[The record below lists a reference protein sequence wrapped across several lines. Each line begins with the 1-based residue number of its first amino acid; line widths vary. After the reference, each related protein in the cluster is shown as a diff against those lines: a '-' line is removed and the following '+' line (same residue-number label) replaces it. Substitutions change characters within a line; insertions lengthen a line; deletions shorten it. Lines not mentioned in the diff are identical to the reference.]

1 MVATM
6 NAFRTNLD
14 ELERRSN
21 ELDHMMA
28 DPAVATDPEQLMD
41 LGRERSDLE
50 QLVGA
55 WRTYQ
60 GAEARPRRLAP
71 SVSPGGVRPPAP

>member
-6 NAFRTNLD
+6 ASFRTNLD

-28 DPAVATDPEQLMD
+28 DPA
-41 LGRERSDLE
+41 S
-50 QLVGA
+50 
-55 WRTYQ
+55 
-60 GAEARPRRLAP
+60 RPIRNA
-71 SVSPGGVRPPAP
+71 